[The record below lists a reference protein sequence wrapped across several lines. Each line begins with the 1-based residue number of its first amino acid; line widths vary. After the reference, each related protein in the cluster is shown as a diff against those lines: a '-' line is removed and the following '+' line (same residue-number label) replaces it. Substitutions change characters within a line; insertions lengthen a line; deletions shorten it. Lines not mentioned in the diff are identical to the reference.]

1 MTETV
6 DLRALIRL
14 IPPARALKNDLEA
27 SIHKELYEGTGDLAV
42 KSYNNLHISVSRLID
57 DPYVES
63 LTLEVPQKASDKE
76 KVLLARLAA
85 SQLVA
90 CLEGQTGL
98 VGLGGGGDSNSD
110 NFYAPVINGPISDVS
125 SEIIQKIMGLAKD
138 PTTEAGEN
146 EQEDDPQE

>member
-14 IPPARALKNDLEA
+14 IPPARALRDDLEA

-42 KSYNNLHISVSRLID
+42 KSYNNLHASVSRLID
-57 DPYVES
+57 DPYVKS
-63 LTLEVPQKASDKE
+63 LALEVPEKANDRE

-98 VGLGGGGDSNSD
+98 VGLGTGGDSNSD

-125 SEIIQKIMGLAKD
+125 SEILQKIMGLVKD
-138 PTTEAGEN
+138 PTTEEEAK
-146 EQEDDPQE
+146 EQEE

>member
-1 MTETV
+1 MTETA

-14 IPPARALKNDLEA
+14 IPPARTLRDDLEA
-27 SIHKELYEGTGDLAV
+27 SIHKELYQGTGDLAV
-42 KSYNNLHISVSRLID
+42 RSYNNLHASVSRFTD

-63 LTLEVPQKASDKE
+63 LALEVPEKANDKE

-98 VGLGGGGDSNSD
+98 VSIEGGSGSNAD
-110 NFYAPVINGPISDVS
+110 NFYAPVINGPISNLS
-125 SEIIQKIMGLAKD
+125 NETLEKIMGLVTD
-138 PTTEAGEN
+138 PTTEEEADTE
-146 EQEDDPQE
+146 E